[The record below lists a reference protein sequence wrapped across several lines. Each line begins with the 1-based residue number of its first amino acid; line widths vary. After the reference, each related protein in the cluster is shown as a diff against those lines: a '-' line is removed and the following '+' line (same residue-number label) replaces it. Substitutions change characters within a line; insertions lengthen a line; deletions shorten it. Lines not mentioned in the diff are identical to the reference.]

1 MADSQIDIDVEL
13 SAQAIQNLLI
23 ANPSFIT
30 AVRLALSSNVRGTGN
45 TLSTWADR
53 KPRPKTTN
61 PNTPQRVW

>member
-1 MADSQIDIDVEL
+1 MADSQIEVDVILE
-13 SAQAIQNLLI
+13 AQAIQNLLI

-30 AVRLALSSNVRGTGN
+30 AVRLALSENVRGTGN
-45 TLSTWADR
+45 TLATYADR